1 MAAAA
6 ACATQGTAS
15 VAGCGCALYF
25 LLHPTTHLTTS
36 KYAHPAE
43 EPEEEVEEDE
53 SASSAGV
60 SRQGS
65 TADFASLENEEVA
78 G

>member
-1 MAAAA
+1 MPECGAPARRSAQPSTADHSPLRA
-6 ACATQGTAS
+6 AC
-15 VAGCGCALYF
+15 
-25 LLHPTTHLTTS
+25 PTN
-36 KYAHPAE
+36 PAE
-43 EPEEEVEEDE
+43 EPEPEAEEEAE

-65 TADFASLENEEVA
+65 TADFAGLEEEVA

>member
-1 MAAAA
+1 MQRPPLQRTLPCCRPLRA
-6 ACATQGTAS
+6 
-15 VAGCGCALYF
+15 
-25 LLHPTTHLTTS
+25 
-36 KYAHPAE
+36 AE
-43 EPEEEVEEDE
+43 EPEEEVETEAE

-65 TADFASLENEEVA
+65 TADFASLEEEGVA